1 MEEQT
6 KQILDAC
13 LKTIDTRID
22 GLEKQTALMIE
33 AVEDAT
39 RLAAGILERRLE
51 GMNEFR
57 DQLKD
62 QASQFV
68 TRDELGLQLK
78 SINDNIT
85 ELRTFKDRL
94 EGKASQQSV
103 NIAWGIAAVGIIISI
118 TATVI
123 SLVSLITR

>member
-1 MEEQT
+1 MDEQT